1 MHAVANKT
9 KKFENISLEKEVKD
23 ITIEEKKDNQS
34 DLSTVFVDEKNQE
47 KVNCKEPVDKDF
59 SAPKTENKRK
69 KSKRKNAQ
77 NGDIQDEQTNTSVDE
92 EFEKAIKPKKKK
104 ITWKK
109 RLLNLGAITMLGVIT
124 GSGLGVWYSK
134 TVLSTRDYS
143 EWTLEKIETLKDD
156 INDIFVDVLGQEL
169 TGSEQKDWVTL
180 AKSKGLTPLDLT
192 ASQNVNLALHNITLA
207 KSYNIVGSG
216 LVKTIANQTVYG
228 THKFDGKTYESVAM
242 SVGTFAK
249 LAHKFTMDVGAGAV
263 NYIDAIPKND
273 KEADWEKGTKSQIK
287 TDDCIEFAG
296 GLPSTIQP
304 YIISKQT
311 VLEESSVTIEPITDE
326 NGKVN
331 YKFTV
336 DLDPITSVL
345 YYIRQM
351 KMISKLGSFPEFND
365 VKQTFI
371 IDENWHLV
379 QIDILE
385 HYSQIAVGVKA
396 SCEGTLTTTF
406 DVQY

>member
-1 MHAVANKT
+1 MANKT
-9 KKFENISLEKEVKD
+9 KKFENISPKNEVNN
-23 ITIEEKKDNQS
+23 IIIEEKKDNPS
-34 DLSTVFVDEKNQE
+34 DLSPIFVDEKSN
-47 KVNCKEPVDKDF
+47 KE
-59 SAPKTENKRK
+59 T
-69 KSKRKNAQ
+69 RKND
-77 NGDIQDEQTNTSVDE
+77 GLDVIETSSSDLTESVNE
-92 EFEKAIKPKKKK
+92 EFEKAIKPKKAKKK

-143 EWTLEKIETLKDD
+143 EWTLEKIEMLKDD
-156 INDIFVDVLGQEL
+156 MDDVFANVFGRDLSD
-169 TGSEQKDWVTL
+169 SEQKDWVNL
-180 AKSKGLTPLDLT
+180 AKSKGLTPLDLS
-192 ASQNVNLALHNITLA
+192 ASQNVNLAMHNITLA

-228 THKFDGKTYESVAM
+228 THTFDGKTYEAVAM

-249 LAHKFTMDVGAGAV
+249 LAHKLSLDKGAGVV
-263 NYIDAIPKND
+263 NYIDAQPKNE

-287 TDDCIEFAG
+287 TDDCIDFAG

-304 YIISKQT
+304 YIISSQT
-311 VLEESSVTIEPITDE
+311 SLEESKVTLEPITDE
-326 NGKVN
+326 NGNIN

-351 KMISKLGSFPEFND
+351 KMVSKLGSFPEFSD

-371 IDENWHLV
+371 MDENWHLV

-385 HYSQIAVGVKA
+385 HYSQIAMGVKA

>member
-1 MHAVANKT
+1 MANKT

-216 LVKTIANQTVYG
+216 LV
-228 THKFDGKTYESVAM
+228 
-242 SVGTFAK
+242 
-249 LAHKFTMDVGAGAV
+249 
-263 NYIDAIPKND
+263 
-273 KEADWEKGTKSQIK
+273 
-287 TDDCIEFAG
+287 
-296 GLPSTIQP
+296 
-304 YIISKQT
+304 
-311 VLEESSVTIEPITDE
+311 
-326 NGKVN
+326 
-331 YKFTV
+331 
-336 DLDPITSVL
+336 
-345 YYIRQM
+345 
-351 KMISKLGSFPEFND
+351 
-365 VKQTFI
+365 
-371 IDENWHLV
+371 
-379 QIDILE
+379 
-385 HYSQIAVGVKA
+385 
-396 SCEGTLTTTF
+396 
-406 DVQY
+406 